1 MIILLFLI
9 DSQNVFDLYFL
20 VLKIKIHFQVEKCN
34 YIYHLKRKY
43 RVDVKEGGGGLDLNV
58 HWMLKH

>member
-43 RVDVKEGGGGLDLNV
+43 RVDVKEGGGV
-58 HWMLKH
+58 RP